1 MAIKPKGGFGGLGGA
16 SVKPTALAN
25 VRALSQRLNPSIAV
39 IGVGG
44 IMSGRDA
51 FEHILCGA
59 SMLQIGT
66 QFGYEGTK
74 IFDRVAHELDDI
86 MALKGYTSL
95 DDFRGKLKTID

>member
-1 MAIKPKGGFGGLGGA
+1 MR
-16 SVKPTALAN
+16 ALA
-25 VRALSQRLNPSIAV
+25 QRLNPDIAV

-66 QFGYEGTK
+66 QFGYEGPAVFTRIEK
-74 IFDRVAHELDDI
+74 ELGDI
-86 MALKGYTSL
+86 MLLKGYTSI
-95 DDFRGKLKTID
+95 DDFRGKLKTLD